1 MTNMPDREAFAT
13 THVPPRHGAGHDIAV
28 ADVRNPLLHKG
39 IALWERQRAARRFP
53 GRDDMSPRVL
63 AGLLRNTVLVRVLG
77 DDFQFRIVGDA
88 IVAAQGSSFQG
99 KTTAE
104 IEAVLPG
111 YGRMLHHV
119 YREVCK
125 AGTPHA
131 YRGWFERSA
140 DGRAFYHETVVLPLG
155 VDGEAVDHLLVLA
168 VYAYTCDQ
176 VLR

>member
-1 MTNMPDREAFAT
+1 LA
-13 THVPPRHGAGHDIAV
+13 DI
-28 ADVRNPLLHKG
+28 RNPLLHKG
-39 IALWERQRAARRFP
+39 MALWERQRGSRRFP

-63 AGLLRNTVLVRVLG
+63 AGLLRNTVLVRVQG

-88 IVAAQGSSFQG
+88 IVAAQGPSFQG

-104 IEAVLPG
+104 IETALPG
-111 YGRMLHHV
+111 YGRMLYRV
-119 YREVCK
+119 YRDVRE

-140 DGRAFYHETVVLPLG
+140 DKRAFFHETIILPLG
-155 VDGEAVDHLLVLA
+155 SDGETVDHLLVLA
-168 VYAYTCDQ
+168 VYAYSCDQ